1 MGSNLETWKALERIR
16 KDGRCRSIGVSNF
29 APKHLNE
36 LLIKGNDRPVVNQ
49 IELSPFLQQ
58 ESISSFCHK
67 ENIHLT
73 GYCPLARGRR
83 LDDPKLCLVAEQT
96 KKTVAQVMIRW
107 ALQRGQSVI
116 PKSVRP
122 ERIQENANVFE
133 FNLNDEQMKQYLSLF
148 EKYFLKSFTSRLT
161 DYSDPKIDVLS
172 TEVLN
177 PKYTIVKSVL
187 LATDKKPA
195 VNIEWRVYTK
205 NPDKPLIRDLII
217 EGLSLARTQKEEFAS
232 VIETNN
238 GDVTKLFITLKEF
251 AAK

>member
-1 MGSNLETWKALERIR
+1 MKKNFFIIIFFILGLTLKSFSYSSDLKQFIQEIVDEVKQVLVETNSKEYKTKKLSELALKTVDIKGVAYYSLGNYR
-16 KDGRCRSIGVSNF
+16 KT
-29 APKHLNE
+29 LNE
-36 LLIKGNDRPVVNQ
+36 
-49 IELSPFLQQ
+49 
-58 ESISSFCHK
+58 
-67 ENIHLT
+67 
-73 GYCPLARGRR
+73 
-83 LDDPKLCLVAEQT
+83 
-96 KKTVAQVMIRW
+96 
-107 ALQRGQSVI
+107 
-116 PKSVRP
+116 
-122 ERIQENANVFE
+122 
-133 FNLNDEQMKQYLSLF
+133 EQMKEYLVLF

-177 PKYTIVKSVL
+177 PKYTIVKSIL

-238 GDVTKLFITLKEF
+238 GDITKLFITLREF
-251 AAK
+251 VAK